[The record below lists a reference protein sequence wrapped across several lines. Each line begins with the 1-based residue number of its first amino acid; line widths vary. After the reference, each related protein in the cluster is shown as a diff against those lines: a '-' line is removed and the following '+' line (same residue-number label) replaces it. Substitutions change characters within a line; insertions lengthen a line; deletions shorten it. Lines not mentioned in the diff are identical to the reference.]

1 MGGAHFFTL
10 KHLNRQTG
18 LKSIA
23 IDGTQFGCS
32 QELGQRRR
40 RSRIIA
46 WIILQPNRVPRLKNR
61 WSSQLTASNIV
72 FVLVHKFPFMP
83 CFDIFNLLYS
93 HLTPRPNHKCPST
106 LLKVFSTLREWWSAR
121 RNCLLRPPGFRKAV
135 FYQCADLGNVSNTPS
150 TKRRAAAKWK
160 LQYEWQI
167 KQCQL
172 DSTGDI
178 QPTCSAYKKKLNHWD
193 HRILNVGRGWALER
207 HW

>member
-1 MGGAHFFTL
+1 VPNGRRIGGAHFFTL

-32 QELGQRRR
+32 QEHLELLRESYCNQ
-40 RSRIIA
+40 IA
-46 WIILQPNRVPRLKNR
+46 SHVLNR

-106 LLKVFSTLREWWSAR
+106 LLKVFSTRRERWSAR

-150 TKRRAAAKWK
+150 TKRRAAAK
-160 LQYEWQI
+160 
-167 KQCQL
+167 
-172 DSTGDI
+172 
-178 QPTCSAYKKKLNHWD
+178 
-193 HRILNVGRGWALER
+193 
-207 HW
+207 

>member
-1 MGGAHFFTL
+1 
-10 KHLNRQTG
+10 
-18 LKSIA
+18 
-23 IDGTQFGCS
+23 
-32 QELGQRRR
+32 
-40 RSRIIA
+40 
-46 WIILQPNRVPRLKNR
+46 
-61 WSSQLTASNIV
+61 
-72 FVLVHKFPFMP
+72 MP

-178 QPTCSAYKKKLNHWD
+178 QPTCSAYKKKVKSLGSQDFKCGQGMSIRETLIENRFKSWKCLKLCIFRKSD
-193 HRILNVGRGWALER
+193 AWLLKKIGTPWAVFFFPFMIKICASFQSLIDIWVGKFAFDSMCWYCHLEIR
-207 HW
+207 MVLIYVE